1 MSDDLHFE
9 DIHWKVRME
18 RLTERLAKHCIGC
31 PYTGARCGACDCGT
45 AASIIR
51 DRDTEA
57 VNQPARDAKLKPES
71 RRIKV
76 AGSMKDRG
84 WLKPADIL
92 WPCETPANVR
102 TMDLE
107 YLMTAGIVERVQP
120 DPANAR
126 VFLYRRAEK

>member
-1 MSDDLHFE
+1 MSDLRSE
-9 DIHWKVRME
+9 EIHWRVR
-18 RLTERLAKHCIGC
+18 LERLAERMAKNCIGC
-31 PYTGARCGACDCGT
+31 PYKGGLCAECDCAT
-45 AASIIR
+45 ASGIIR

-57 VNQPARDAKLKPES
+57 GNQPLRDAKMKPES

-76 AGSMKDRG
+76 AGNMKGRG

-107 YLMTAGIVERVQP
+107 YLVTAGIVERVQP

-126 VFLYRRAEK
+126 VFLYRRVEK